1 MKRVTE
7 SIWSN
12 KKHIIPMAE
21 ISHLEIEN
29 SGNNRG
35 LWVIFKHSKLNPLSK
50 FTMKLEPAIWLDG
63 EDKESIKKDWCNYRS
78 ELEGVAYDPHS
89 LDIAADNLKGFFNDI
104 QSICNEYKSNTGG

>member
-1 MKRVTE
+1 MKAKVTE

-50 FTMKLEPAIWLDG
+50 YTMKMEPAIWLEG
-63 EDKESIKKDWCNYRS
+63 EDKKSIQQAWCIYRS
-78 ELEGVAYDPHS
+78 ELEGIYEEQNN
-89 LDIAADNLKGFFNDI
+89 LDIAADSLKNFFNDI
-104 QSICNEYKSNTGG
+104 QSICKEYSNGNN